1 MVVGGRVVEEV
12 ELEVEELVEELVE
25 LDGLG
30 TDEDEDE
37 EDDEEVELSGGA
49 VVELVEVPWKNSS
62 PGRSNGHD
70 ARPLV
75 ARLMYLCQIVEGSEP
90 PVTEMPWTD
99 FMKDPSGYPTHTA
112 VVSLQVNPTNH
123 ASR

>member
-30 TDEDEDE
+30 TEEDE
-37 EDDEEVELSGGA
+37 EDEEEVELSVGP
-49 VVELVEVPWKNSS
+49 VVEPFEVPRKNAST
-62 PGRSNGHD
+62 GRSNEQD

-75 ARLMYLCQIVEGSEP
+75 ARLMYFCQIVEGREP

-99 FMKDPSGYPTHTA
+99 FMNDPSGYPTHTA